1 MAEIQLS
8 EEVRA
13 ALDRIDWSS
22 LEVPRS
28 VVEQNPKV
36 AEQLAAGKP
45 RHPHAH
51 GEDRAAGKPPHEG
64 RGHR

>member
-8 EEVRA
+8 EEVRN

-28 VVEQNPKV
+28 VVEANPKV
-36 AEQLAAGKP
+36 AEQLAAGKAP
-45 RHPHAH
+45 
-51 GEDRAAGKPPHEG
+51 DLVT
-64 RGHR
+64 

>member
-8 EEVRA
+8 EEVRS

-28 VVEQNPKV
+28 VVEANAKV
-36 AEQLAAGKP
+36 AEQLAAGKATDLITYSVSIP
-45 RHPHAH
+45 GIP
-51 GEDRAAGKPPHEG
+51 EPSE
-64 RGHR
+64 